1 MKKYVLLMMFLS
13 LVGVTLFAQS
23 KPVVVVASF
32 NAKGVDK
39 DEAEV
44 VTELF
49 TSEYANTGM
58 VDVVDRNNFDKI
70 SDQLKFQSSDWSNAD
85 KVAQLGKALNANHVV
100 VGQLLR
106 FREKVAVTIKVIDVN
121 TTTILASHT
130 GKLDDMEDLLDE
142 LPKICKELS
151 EKTGGI
157 LGKKHEKEESSEIDF
172 SMTEKPCYLHWPA
185 AEPKQHRCLSD
196 EKIADALREADEKY
210 K

>member
-106 FREKVAVTIKVIDVN
+106 EKVAVTIKVIDVN

-130 GKLDDMEDLLDE
+130 GELDDMEDLLDE

-157 LGKKHEKEESSEIDF
+157 LGKKHEKEESSEIDL
-172 SMTEKPCYLHWPA
+172 SMIEKLRYLQGTA
-185 AEPKQHRCLSD
+185 KLENRCLSD
-196 EKIADALREADEKY
+196 KEIADALRRADEKH